1 MAQTT
6 NTKYEHFLL
15 SFFVS
20 KKWRIV
26 RHIGMVAVL
35 LMVLYIPPEFDK
47 DVIAALN
54 IKNPDVLV
62 EQTRNFFLINAFV
75 ALAMVYINLFI
86 FIPKLLLQQKYT
98 SYVFGCIIVVT
109 IKYCTE
115 LITSKSIEHYFPNGF
130 YFVELTLKS
139 YLESSIIAYVFLIST
154 AGYKIF
160 KKWIYEGKQLAELKE
175 AKLKEELSN
184 LKNQINPHFLFNTL
198 NNLNT
203 LITSNPSKASSVV
216 LGLSDVLR
224 FYLYEANNDKVLLK
238 KDIEV
243 LKQVLE
249 LEKIRREDFQF
260 SIHASPHLSGIM
272 LPPFLFTNFVEN
284 AIKHSAN
291 SYGFSYVNINF
302 SIVDDMLSFSCENSI
317 PSIKPQHTYGG
328 LGLLNIK
335 RRLNLLYAD
344 AYALEVSE
352 KNNTYLV
359 KLTIPL

>member
-1 MAQTT
+1 MSLTINK
-6 NTKYEHFLL
+6 NTEEFLL
-15 SFFVS
+15 DFFVS

-26 RHIGMVAVL
+26 RHIGLITA
-35 LMVLYIPPEFDK
+35 LMIVLYSPPEFDQET
-47 DVIAALN
+47 IRILN
-54 IKNPDVLV
+54 IKNPEITIAKVKELFLLNALIALV
-62 EQTRNFFLINAFV
+62 
-75 ALAMVYINLFI
+75 MVYINLFVL
-86 FIPKLLLQQKYT
+86 IPRLLLKNKY
-98 SYVFGCIIVVT
+98 SLYFFGCFVLVT
-109 IKYCTE
+109 LKYVCE
-115 LITSKSIEHYFPNGF
+115 LVSTKNVEKYMPAGF
-130 YFVELTLKS
+130 FYVELSFES
-139 YLESSIIAYVFLIST
+139 YLASSLVAYIFLIAT

-160 KKWIYEGKQLAELKE
+160 KKWIYESKQLAELQE

-224 FYLYEANNDKVLLK
+224 FYLYEANNEKVMLK

-249 LEKIRREDFQF
+249 LEKIRREGFQF
-260 SIHASPHLSGIM
+260 SIHASPHLNGIM

-302 SIVDDMLSFSCENSI
+302 HQVENKLNFTCENSI
-317 PSIKPQHTYGG
+317 PTIKPQHTYGG
-328 LGLLNIK
+328 LGLINIK

-344 AYALEVSE
+344 AYTLNVSE
-352 KNNTYLV
+352 ANNVYIV
-359 KLTIPL
+359 NLTIPL